1 MLRPLALA
9 STILVLLLAA
19 GCGGSS
25 ATKADFRQDVLSAR
39 NKADSGLEQIVNATS
54 AEDLLAR
61 MRIGAVEVRGAATD
75 VREAGAP
82 KELEDER
89 ERLADRL
96 VALSD
101 EIAATVATLESFPDQ
116 AKNTG
121 ALNFVQWDAVQ
132 AELKSLRKQGVNV
145 PPLERHA
152 PEPQRQ

>member
-1 MLRPLALA
+1 MLRPVVIASAL
-9 STILVLLLAA
+9 TIAVFAA

-25 ATKADFRQDVLSAR
+25 ATKADFRQDVLDAR
-39 NKADSGLEQIVNATS
+39 NKADAGLAQIVDATS

-96 VALSD
+96 LALSD

-116 AKNTG
+116 AQNTG
-121 ALNFVQWDAVQ
+121 ALNFAQWDAVQ
-132 AELKSLRKQGVNV
+132 AELTSLRKQGVKV
-145 PPLERHA
+145 PPLERHQ
-152 PEPQRQ
+152 PQPQRQ

>member
-9 STILVLLLAA
+9 STILVFLLAA

-25 ATKADFRQDVLSAR
+25 ATKADFRQDVLNAR
-39 NKADSGLEQIVNATS
+39 NKADAGLEQIVNATS
-54 AEDLLAR
+54 VEDLLAR

-89 ERLADRL
+89 QRLADRL
-96 VALSD
+96 RALSD
-101 EIAATVATLESFPDQ
+101 EIAATVATLESFPGQ
-116 AKNTG
+116 AENTG

-152 PEPQRQ
+152 PKPQRQ